1 MKFLLE
7 KFNALLGTANVL
19 VGADAVPYLTDWR
32 KLRTG
37 KALAV
42 LRPGNTEDVSEI
54 VRLCAGSDVS
64 IVPQGGNTGQVAGA
78 TPDDSG
84 DSVVLSLSRLDRIR
98 EINPENN
105 RITVEAGCVLE
116 RVQEAAAAAD
126 RLFPLS
132 LGAQGRCQIGGN
144 LATNAGG
151 TQVLCYGNARDLALG
166 LEVVTAEGEIWH
178 GLRGLRKDNSGYALR
193 DLYIGSEGTL
203 GIITAATLKLFP
215 LPTRRHTAFL
225 ALDSLENAAALL
237 QAAQSGLGPTLTAF
251 EVMSRDALDLVT
263 DVFPDQRLPFPD
275 GPGPAAWFALI
286 ELSTSAE
293 KPKENDL
300 ETFLAGVLEN
310 GLLLDAVIAS
320 SEAQRRALWHLRESI
335 TPAIAET
342 GPCIKHDVSL
352 PVSKMAAF
360 VSESDRETAAAYP
373 GSRAILFGH
382 LGDGNLHYN
391 LLAAPGDDGDR
402 VAVLSPSVQR
412 LVHDRVV
419 AKGGS
424 ISAEQGIGWSRTTDL
439 EHYKSPLEMALMR
452 RIKVALDPKNIMNP
466 GKILERI

>member
-19 VGADAVPYLTDWR
+19 AGADAVPYLTDWR
-32 KLRTG
+32 KSRTG

-64 IVPQGGNTGQVAGA
+64 IVPRGGNTGQVAGA

-98 EINPENN
+98 EIDPENN

-151 TQVLCYGNARDLALG
+151 TQVLRYGDARDLALG

-178 GLRGLRKDNSGYALR
+178 GPRGLRKDNSGYALR

-251 EVMSRDALDLVT
+251 AAQQGTVDGLEIPLPVIYTNKFPEVTEYLSMTKHAYNGLFIYRELSPRQLYETVLQSLKLSGMIMFIICAAFGYAYLMATTQIPLQIAGAFLSISSSPVVILLFINLLLLVLGAAMDNVSAMVILSGVLTTIGAQFGMDPIQLGAMVVINFAVGMVTPPVGYSIFVAAAISGLKIEQIVKPLLPFLFVLIVLILLVT
-263 DVFPDQRLPFPD
+263 YVPALTTWLPNRL
-275 GPGPAAWFALI
+275 
-286 ELSTSAE
+286 
-293 KPKENDL
+293 
-300 ETFLAGVLEN
+300 
-310 GLLLDAVIAS
+310 
-320 SEAQRRALWHLRESI
+320 R
-335 TPAIAET
+335 
-342 GPCIKHDVSL
+342 
-352 PVSKMAAF
+352 
-360 VSESDRETAAAYP
+360 
-373 GSRAILFGH
+373 
-382 LGDGNLHYN
+382 
-391 LLAAPGDDGDR
+391 
-402 VAVLSPSVQR
+402 
-412 LVHDRVV
+412 
-419 AKGGS
+419 
-424 ISAEQGIGWSRTTDL
+424 
-439 EHYKSPLEMALMR
+439 
-452 RIKVALDPKNIMNP
+452 
-466 GKILERI
+466 